1 MFTHTLKNPLERY
14 YLALALV
21 ILLTMV
27 SQRLLQSRIGR
38 AWLAGSEDEI
48 AATSSGVPLAR
59 YKTWAFVV
67 GMAMVILG
75 GAGSVPAR
83 SWGR

>member
-1 MFTHTLKNPLERY
+1 LFTHTLKNPLERY

-38 AWLAGSEDEI
+38 AWLAGSE
-48 AATSSGVPLAR
+48 G
-59 YKTWAFVV
+59 
-67 GMAMVILG
+67 
-75 GAGSVPAR
+75 
-83 SWGR
+83 

>member
-1 MFTHTLKNPLERY
+1 VK
-14 YLALALV
+14 
-21 ILLTMV
+21 
-27 SQRLLQSRIGR
+27 
-38 AWLAGSEDEI
+38 DEI
-48 AATSSGVPLAR
+48 AAASSGVPLAR